1 MATKKIAETA
11 KKAAKTA
18 EKAITKAKE
27 SEAVK
32 KAAKTASKAISKAK
46 ESETVKKATSTA
58 KKAAST
64 AKKAASSAKKA
75 TEKVTAYVEFG
86 GKQISTAEIADKVRA
101 AYKAEGNKAVI
112 KSIEIYVKPEE
123 NAAYYVVNGKAEG
136 KKIDL

>member
-1 MATKKIAETA
+1 MAAKKIEETAEKVVKTAEKTAEKVADKAEKVVAKAKENPTIKKAAQKTAETA
-11 KKAAKTA
+11 KKATA
-18 EKAITKAKE
+18 
-27 SEAVK
+27 
-32 KAAKTASKAISKAK
+32 
-46 ESETVKKATSTA
+46 TA

-64 AKKAASSAKKA
+64 AIKA

-86 GKQISTAEIADKVRA
+86 DKQISVDDIADKVRA
-101 AYKAEGNKAVI
+101 AYKAEGHRGI